1 MSDLNPSK
9 AFIFRIVH
17 VANVPWILEHGGLFS
32 RNSTEQDPKYV
43 NIGNIDL
50 IEKRAGRVVTVPPGG
65 TLSDYVPFYFT
76 PFSMMMFKIKT
87 GHGGI
92 TKRDNKD
99 IVIFVSSIH
108 RLCELGVPFLFTNQ
122 HAYPPNTDFYG
133 SADAL
138 SVIDW
143 PLLQSKNFKTDDAD
157 PGKQLRY
164 QAEALVFQ
172 QVPLNALLG
181 IACFNDEV
189 KQKIEGATQAHG
201 HKISVKTTPTWYFG

>member
-1 MSDLNPSK
+1 MSDINPEK

-32 RNSTEQDPKYV
+32 RNSPEQDPNYI
-43 NIGNIDL
+43 NIGSIELID
-50 IEKRAGRVVTVPPGG
+50 KRSRRVVPKSPGG

-76 PFSMMMFKIKT
+76 PFSMMMYKIKT

-108 RLCELGVPFLFTNQ
+108 RLRELGVPFLFTNQ
-122 HAYPPNTDFYG
+122 HAYPPNTDFYE
-133 SADAL
+133 SVEAL

-164 QAEALVFQ
+164 QAEALVHA
-172 QVPLNALLG
+172 QVPLTALLG
-181 IACFNDEV
+181 IVCYNDEV
-189 KQKIEGATQAHG
+189 KQSIEAMMQAHG
-201 HKISVKTTPTWYFG
+201 QNISVKTLTKWYF